1 MPGPD
6 GLQMLGFCLVVCGLC
21 ACGGRWRGSTFS
33 FSTLVLNA
41 FVGLRPN
48 WLSSLSQVAMLSRDE
63 EHLLKQHLSLWR
75 EIGDCFLIGLD
86 SRNKDRSE
94 ATARRLLVP
103 KELEVYHFDFVGFG
117 PAKSQL
123 LQESYQRFPKIDY
136 VLLVEPDMRPVS
148 TTFKRSA
155 LRQREVVYA
164 VRRSGKESR
173 GERLA
178 DSVFRNDGRW
188 YFKFR
193 VHESPIYRRA
203 EGHPGVPNQVSD
215 TGWAVLEVTGSVR
228 DAQQRHKRIR
238 EELRLVGED
247 LRDYPG
253 HPRLSYYAGALRYEL
268 AMELGSDVERQEL
281 AREAVKILQRRSRD
295 DAKGQE
301 EEQQRSAAA
310 YFCGRSYWDL
320 LGDVRKAEKWLKTSS
335 KLERGFLYP
344 RVALI
349 QLLFQQQRYVEALE
363 EAQSA
368 EAELL
373 PQQPRLF
380 MDSGPLHVCDVPL
393 LLSKAIYY
401 VHTNATLDRAG
412 LSGLWERRG
421 ELLARCEASC
431 PSAGDTAVRKMQDIA
446 KLKEF
451 WQIEGASCQ
460 PHMGDSCRSKP

>member
-1 MPGPD
+1 MLNLRDFLTATCGPAS
-6 GLQMLGFCLVVCGLC
+6 LSSCQSIELWTMVNQ
-21 ACGGRWRGSTFS
+21 
-33 FSTLVLNA
+33 TLV
-41 FVGLRPN
+41 
-48 WLSSLSQVAMLSRDE
+48 
-63 EHLLKQHLSLWR
+63 
-75 EIGDCFLIGLD
+75 
-86 SRNKDRSE
+86 
-94 ATARRLLVP
+94 
-103 KELEVYHFDFVGFG
+103 G
-117 PAKSQL
+117 PT
-123 LQESYQRFPKIDY
+123 E
-136 VLLVEPDMRPVS
+136 
-148 TTFKRSA
+148 
-155 LRQREVVYA
+155 
-164 VRRSGKESR
+164 
-173 GERLA
+173 
-178 DSVFRNDGRW
+178 VFRNDGRW

-380 MDSGPLHVCDVPL
+380 MDS
-393 LLSKAIYY
+393 
-401 VHTNATLDRAG
+401 
-412 LSGLWERRG
+412 SGSTGVEVFCSR
-421 ELLARCEASC
+421 
-431 PSAGDTAVRKMQDIA
+431 
-446 KLKEF
+446 
-451 WQIEGASCQ
+451 
-460 PHMGDSCRSKP
+460 

>member
-1 MPGPD
+1 MA
-6 GLQMLGFCLVVCGLC
+6 FRCLAFALWSVASVPV
-21 ACGGRWRGSTFS
+21 AAGGED
-33 FSTLVLNA
+33 L
-41 FVGLRPN
+41 P
-48 WLSSLSQVAMLSRDE
+48 SLLVAMLSRDE